1 MFNIH
6 ALPDQQKSFI
16 QLIII
21 VATLFI
27 PLASCTSVESPYS
40 DNTRPAN
47 TQPDNLASRQSSTAS
62 TGDDAPDNSNGID
75 QTTDNWAKARA
86 VYLRSLDYEQIDLQ
100 KNSNDQ
106 YFVKSNL
113 VESRYHIKDSADALY
128 IEHNARKA
136 RQELRE
142 AVQQYSNAIT
152 KAPAN
157 MKDKLIRI
165 KNDLESLL
173 KEEKKLI
180 TCTCRPPRREAY
192 STIESEIESL
202 LTES

>member
-1 MFNIH
+1 M
-6 ALPDQQKSFI
+6 A
-16 QLIII
+16 
-21 VATLFI
+21 ALFI
-27 PLASCTSVESPYS
+27 PLASCASVESRYSGDAQTSNAQS
-40 DNTRPAN
+40 DNPVN
-47 TQPDNLASRQSSTAS
+47 GQSSTGNNDHVS
-62 TGDDAPDNSNGID
+62 GQSSDVD
-75 QTTDNWAKARA
+75 QTRDNWAKARA
-86 VYLRSLDYEQIDLQ
+86 VYLRSLDYEQIELQ
-100 KNSNDQ
+100 KNSSDE

-128 IEHNARKA
+128 IEHNSRKA

-142 AVQQYSNAIT
+142 AIQQYNNAIA

-173 KEEKKLI
+173 KKEKKLI
-180 TCTCRPPRREAY
+180 TCNCRLPRHEAY